1 MRQNLNKKN
10 FKISALLSVAL
21 ISGMVYM
28 TGCGGGGGGSTDGIN
43 PINPINP
50 IEPIEPIDP
59 TASLCSTPIEA
70 SLSNGNIRIGG
81 ATTSVALVN
90 VADTNWTLYNTAN
103 ELHIS
108 SVDTPLS
115 EAGVE
120 VEGYIHDIETV
131 DYNGVS
137 YALLAMGQEGITAVE
152 INTDGTLTLHPELT
166 VQVNYN
172 EDNITWTEGSGTIV
186 TGNSISSSRAPISS
200 LAVYNEGNDT
210 NQSWQLIIGDEGYGL
225 HKTALENFFTH
236 TLDTDNSTLKIDN
249 EKYTLQYAGENPWGG
264 PKSLTV
270 VGDGNNTKIFVAQGY
285 MGMGIY
291 DNNLSQVGRYN
302 HYIDTNT
309 SIEDW
314 FDYDVENVVQQPSPS
329 STYLDACTGMPNY
342 NQASWEINKVNK
354 DKNTSVDTPWADFES
369 LGKYYYDARK
379 VDVATIGGR
388 TIAYIAYGMAG
399 MVAVDVTGYDT
410 ATARSADCQIQNNF
424 LDATYLGYVP
434 AIPAHG
440 PEDVII
446 GGSDSVFSRAGA
458 GMLQDAGIADV
469 KVDTASDKVFYTD
482 HFGGLMVLDHASTPA
497 ADWHGPNATYDNDTD
512 GIAGNHIPT
521 YEFVTSYDM
530 NVSSTVDEALPD
542 YTTQSPIMLTTGEV
556 GGHGNSLVL
565 TGSSF
570 DENDTAPAD
579 VIMAA
584 GAGGLNF
591 IEVFGTA
598 PDPYDFNV
606 TASFATTDEIG
617 AAPVG
622 YDAPKIS
629 VGHAAGVGTFDNI
642 LYLADGPH
650 GMMAWKVADDS
661 CNNIPVGEVRL
672 VGNTLQSEGAVN
684 VNGTLMYP
692 TPHAD
697 EVMVISDGV
706 TKSALVSSLSAGL
719 RRVNVNVLGT
729 EGTPELLYPTSG
741 DIYEHSTEETKVTGL
756 SLEDRVYDVA
766 VRGDLAFT
774 ADGLSGVTVY
784 DLSKVPDL
792 DNSSGFIVDNIK
804 GTGDNRINNATGI
817 ALWGDYA
824 FVAGGS
830 TGIAVIDIS
839 DPSHLSIVKS
849 FQPIK
854 WEDANAHNAD
864 GVAIAVK
871 VVGNYVFFTYDSFG
885 VLAYK
890 IADLI
895 NPVPHP
901 GTEKGRNGRYD
912 AVGYFKLQDAST
924 YTNDLV
930 SGTDFSDWSGGAS
943 GIDAVTVNGKT
954 YIYVAY
960 GDAGA
965 IKIDWTDAANPV
977 LVDHADTAGS
987 ATDIVVWN
995 GRVYVADGAGGLVLF
1010 KY

>member
-1 MRQNLNKKN
+1 MSNNLNKKN
-10 FKISALLSVAL
+10 LKISVLLSAAL

-28 TGCGGGGGGSTDGIN
+28 TGCGGGGGGGSTDGTNPTNPTN
-43 PINPINP
+43 PID
-50 IEPIEPIDP
+50 PIDP
-59 TASLCSTPIEA
+59 TASLCSTSIEA
-70 SLSNGNIRIGG
+70 SLSNGKVRIGG
-81 ATTSVALVN
+81 ATTSVELVN

-103 ELHIS
+103 ELHIT

-115 EAGVE
+115 ETGVE
-120 VEGYIHDIETV
+120 VEGYIRDIETV
-131 DYNGVS
+131 AYNGVS
-137 YALLAMGQEGITAVE
+137 YALLAMGEEGITAVE
-152 INTDGTLTLHPELT
+152 INTDGTLGLHPELT

-186 TGNSISSSRAPISS
+186 TGNSISSSRASISS
-200 LAVYNEGNDT
+200 LAVYNEGNST
-210 NQSWQLIIGDEGYGL
+210 NPSWQLIIGDEGYGL

-236 TLDTDNSTLKIDN
+236 TLDTNDGTLLIDK

-264 PKSLTV
+264 PKSLTL
-270 VGDGNNTKIFVAQGY
+270 VGDGNNTKIFVAQGF

-291 DNNLSQVGRYN
+291 DDNLSQVGRYN

-314 FDYDVENVVQQPSPS
+314 FAYDVENVVQQPSPS

-342 NQASWEINKVNK
+342 KQASYEITTS
-354 DKNTSVDTPWADFES
+354 KNSPNIDTPWADFES

-440 PEDVII
+440 PEERMI
-446 GGSDSVFSRAGA
+446 GGSDSVFSRQGA
-458 GMLQDAGIADV
+458 GMLKDAGITDV
-469 KVDTASDKVFYTD
+469 KVDTTSDKVFYTD
-482 HFGGLMVLDHASTPA
+482 HFGGLMVVNDATNPETS
-497 ADWHGPNATYDNDTD
+497 WHGPDGLGAYDNDTND
-512 GIAGNHIPT
+512 TVDHVPT
-521 YEFVTSYDM
+521 FEFVTSYDM

-556 GGHGNSLVL
+556 GGHGNSLAL
-565 TGSSF
+565 IGNNF
-570 DENDTAPAD
+570 DENDTVPAD

-591 IEVFGTA
+591 IEVFGSA

-606 TASFATTDEIG
+606 TAHFATTDETG

-650 GMMAWKVADDS
+650 GVMAWKVADES

-697 EVMVISDGV
+697 EVVVISDGV

-719 RRVNVNVLGT
+719 RRVNVNVLGM
-729 EGTPELLYPTSG
+729 EGAPELLYPTSG
-741 DIYEHSTEETKVTGL
+741 DIYEHSTEETNVASL
-756 SLEDRVYDVA
+756 SLEDRVHDVA
-766 VRGDLAFT
+766 VRGDLAFA

-804 GTGDNRINNATGI
+804 QESGNRINNATGI

-839 DPSHLSIVKS
+839 DPSHLSIIKS

-871 VVGNYVFFTYDSFG
+871 VVGNYAFFTYDSFG
-885 VLAYK
+885 VLAYN

-895 NPVPHP
+895 NPVPHQ
-901 GTEKGRNGRYD
+901 GTEMGRNGRYD
-912 AVGYFKLQDAST
+912 AVGYLKLQDAST

-930 SGTDFSDWSGGAS
+930 AGTDFTEWSGGAS
-943 GIDAVTVNGKT
+943 GIDAVIVNGKT

-960 GDAGA
+960 GNAGA